1 MFIDSKGKLFGKINI
16 IDLALVLLV
25 GLLIA
30 GGVYKFSN
38 MQNVSTEDQKQISV
52 KIEIEGE
59 KQGLVDAIKAG
70 DTLFDSVRG
79 TEFGKIVGKTI
90 KSHQEMVI
98 NKDGTVEYKEI
109 PGSFDGEIEIDAMAI
124 VDSEG
129 VLVATKAI
137 YIGSEIR
144 LKSNLYV
151 FTCKVI
157 DIKY

>member
-1 MFIDSKGKLFGKINI
+1 MFIDSKGRLFGKINI
-16 IDLALVLLV
+16 IDLAVVLLV

-79 TEFGKIVGKTI
+79 TEFGKITGKTI
-90 KSHQEMVI
+90 KPHQEMVI

-144 LKSNLYV
+144 LKSSLYV